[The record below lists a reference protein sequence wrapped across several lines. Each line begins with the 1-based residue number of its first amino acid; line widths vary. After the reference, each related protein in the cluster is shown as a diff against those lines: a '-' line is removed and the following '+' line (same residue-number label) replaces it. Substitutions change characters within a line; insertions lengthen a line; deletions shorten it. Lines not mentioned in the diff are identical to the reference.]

1 MLNFGLFL
9 EYALLGFLFWYVYLR
24 KKPIYR
30 VKGDSWGTYPEM
42 GDTFGDGRN
51 DQPEQLSSRKDE
63 NLIAPIQ
70 IKQSRR
76 NGWIFAEN
84 EKRVLHAIKNVN
96 LEITSANPMQF

>member
-30 VKGDSWGTYPEM
+30 VRGDSWGNYSELR
-42 GDTFGDGRN
+42 DTFKDERN
-51 DQPEQLSSRKDE
+51 DQSQQLPVHRNE
-63 NLIAPIQ
+63 NLIAPIR

-84 EKRVLHAIKNVN
+84 EKQVLHDIKNVN
-96 LEITSANPMQF
+96 LEITSANPKQF